1 VFFDTVRY
9 DHGLP
14 HDPVKAI
21 VAPRPIGWIS
31 ALNGE
36 GQVNL
41 APYSF
46 FNLFAS
52 RPPIVGFSS
61 EGMKDSV
68 SFIKETGEFVCNLAT
83 YDMRHQMGATSAP
96 LPRGE
101 SEFDH
106 AGLGM
111 EPSRLVK
118 PPRVK
123 GVPAALECR
132 LVSIQ
137 ELTTHD
143 GAPLD
148 RWLVLGH
155 VVGVHIDE
163 ACIRDGRFDMTLA
176 RTIARC
182 GYQDYAVVDELFTLQ
197 RPKGGGNGV

>member
-1 VFFDTVRY
+1 MFYDTVSY

-31 ALNGE
+31 TLD
-36 GQVNL
+36 GQGRVNL

-46 FNLFAS
+46 FNIFAS

-68 SFIKETGEFVCNLAT
+68 AFIQESREFVCNLTT
-83 YDMRHQMGATSAP
+83 YDMRNEMNATSAP

-101 SEFDH
+101 SEFEH
-106 AGLGM
+106 AGLQM
-111 EPSRLVK
+111 EASQLVK

-123 GVPAALECR
+123 GVAAALECK
-132 LVSIQ
+132 LVSVQ

-143 GAPLD
+143 GQPMD
-148 RWLVLGH
+148 RYLVLGH
-155 VVGVHIDE
+155 VVGVYIDE
-163 ACIRDGRFDMTLA
+163 RCIRDGRFDMTLA

-182 GYQDYAVVDELFTLQ
+182 GYADYAVVDDLFSIT
-197 RPKGGGNGV
+197 RPLGGG